1 MEWNERIERMN
12 EWTKQM
18 NKLRNQWLND
28 WINPSINQSIQPS
41 FPISS
46 DQDVYVFFFAKFFF
60 WWRFGSSTGW
70 APTLRLLAFMATW
83 KSAKPQDVK
92 KIERS
97 KDPTRKKCGNIQK
110 KTKGKL
116 KQRVL
121 SKVSLGSILFFCN
134 LQKKQ
139 HFCCKIWWF
148 HYSLYQ
154 KIVSCDS
161 REHIIPNQKS
171 SPDSSNKSQT
181 SKWRTSFF

>member
-1 MEWNERIERMN
+1 MEWTNWTNERMN
-12 EWTKQM
+12 KTNEQTKESMTERLDQ
-18 NKLRNQWLND
+18 
-28 WINPSINQSIQPS
+28 PINQSIHPAIL
-41 FPISS
+41 P
-46 DQDVYVFFFAKFFF
+46 YFFRPRCIYIFFCKVFF